1 MQEPMDIDQSA
12 PAGPVIQNPRQPV
25 VRSSSAPP
33 KAKESRR
40 GTGYV
45 YDIAMMLHRHPTEEH
60 PEMPNRISTIFN
72 EMRLLHLTE
81 RMVSLLVVPVQR
93 RHVMLVHSEDHWDKV
108 EQLARK

>member
-1 MQEPMDIDQSA
+1 MEIDQPA
-12 PAGPVIQNPRQPV
+12 PARPVIQNASQPV
-25 VRSSSAPP
+25 VRSSSMPPP
-33 KAKESRR
+33 KAKENRR

-45 YDIAMMLHRHPTEEH
+45 YDTAMMLHRHPTEDH

-81 RMVSLLVVPVQR
+81 RMVSLFVVPVQR